1 MAYAD
6 FVTAM
11 MALFLVLWLVSQDED
26 VKEAVERAFRNPS
39 AHKAMVS
46 KSSGLLTDQK
56 EGHRHSRKERG
67 RFNSS
72 AATELKLLRRMHED
86 LMDVLKNDDGV
97 DEPFRLNLSPDE
109 LKIDIYD
116 LPSAPLFE
124 SGKSTFTDHGMWV
137 LSTMAWY
144 VANRKG
150 LEVELQGHTKAVG
163 HETPV
168 EDPWVLSFKRAN
180 ETRKLM
186 ATNGVDAKRMPKV
199 SGCANLNPLVNEPA
213 ESELNE
219 RVSIILRLSDK
230 QN

>member
-86 LMDVLKNDDGV
+86 LMDVLT
-97 DEPFRLNLSPDE
+97 
-109 LKIDIYD
+109 
-116 LPSAPLFE
+116 LFE
-124 SGKSTFTDHGMWV
+124 VDH
-137 LSTMAWY
+137 LPKKNIDSK
-144 VANRKG
+144 ANGDQKYKK
-150 LEVELQGHTKAVG
+150 HKTA
-163 HETPV
+163 H
-168 EDPWVLSFKRAN
+168 
-180 ETRKLM
+180 
-186 ATNGVDAKRMPKV
+186 
-199 SGCANLNPLVNEPA
+199 
-213 ESELNE
+213 
-219 RVSIILRLSDK
+219 
-230 QN
+230 